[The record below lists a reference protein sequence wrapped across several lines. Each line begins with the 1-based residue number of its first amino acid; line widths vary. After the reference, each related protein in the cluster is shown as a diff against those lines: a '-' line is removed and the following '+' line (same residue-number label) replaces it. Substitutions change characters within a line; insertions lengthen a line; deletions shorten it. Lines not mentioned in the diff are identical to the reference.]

1 LGSVFQTQINTFLG
15 RDKRH
20 EKRILQIFKFNFGT
34 DQKTLCVEERV
45 DSLTYLAFS
54 KHFA

>member
-1 LGSVFQTQINTFLG
+1 MGSVFQTQINTFLG